1 MTFEEF
7 FIDSFELIFSTID
20 KQLIMI
26 KTILFVEKIVI
37 LFSIQIFG
45 LPN

>member
-1 MTFEEF
+1 MTYEEF
-7 FIDSFELIFSTID
+7 FIDSFWVDFSTID

-26 KTILFVEKIVI
+26 KLFCLLKKIVI